1 MIMMNKKMIDMG
13 NFEITLLL
21 DKSLEDTVCSKCP
34 MPETSSEFNKCRYC
48 TVVNIV
54 NLFGIDKYDIE
65 QMLLNMG
72 GDR

>member
-1 MIMMNKKMIDMG
+1 MMNKRMIDMG

-21 DKSLEDTVCSKCP
+21 DKALEETACNKCP
-34 MPETSSEFNKCRYC
+34 MPDTSSGLNKCRYC

-65 QMLLNMG
+65 QMMLNMG

>member
-1 MIMMNKKMIDMG
+1 MMDKRMIDME

-21 DKSLEDTVCSKCP
+21 DKSLEETVCNKCP

-65 QMLLNMG
+65 QMMLNMG